1 MEQSNN
7 IKSFIIKSRP
17 FGYISNRQKQVM
29 EEISKF
35 NTKGE
40 SFTYQYLNES
50 FYCNVISM
58 LCLQLVLNN
67 IENDK
72 PLSIADLLLHDSIEY
87 RKSYYYFEGCNGDG
101 TYNLK
106 AADNR
111 KNSCDMIVPENLL
124 LQFGHRSRKVKKR
137 KANNYLHDFAQYFG
151 LELKGLVNNGQVA
164 VLLTKDVYNKII
176 QSKYIVENQQLFFSQ
191 ICNSEYL
198 TGSGKINLSLHADTA
213 NEPLVLFCSNANAF
227 INYLDDRRKPFKKI
241 YVFGDKWYM
250 DNYLSDILSLPD
262 LANESNTAL
271 SLISSNNV
279 ANNIDSMRMIKM
291 IQPSR
296 NWLSDYEESLSFVN
310 VHTNIDFATYTT
322 EIIHF
327 LIEAKNDPSLR
338 FLTKLIWNSLR
349 VGASVARKNSPLFG
363 SQINILEEYLET
375 HKNIHCPK
383 VIDDLHHIY
392 SNRFGAQMKKMILKT
407 VNNSSLYAIVVPDK
421 LKSEYEDLFN
431 LPNVSFFSFRD
442 KITEDMYD
450 RFGTVVLVNPYAH
463 ERKKWARAFICKQS
477 IILTPQFFIDSI
489 YNSVKKELYLM
500 KKFNTQNAFPQN
512 RYLTSLISLL
522 NDIKRYQIN
531 QQQPVTDKQ
540 DIANN
545 MYEQMEKDENEIL
558 SSQEVYVKEIEER
571 KAEYTHTINAEKVD
585 VHKVITLTHCKKLYS
600 TDNAYFL
607 IESSNGILARKSAT
621 QIAYGDKIV
630 NFDIPYSDFS
640 YRKWFEDVSEDQSLL
655 SNKDEKNDFQW
666 KRAFINFINKNDY
679 TPAILQRKMALFENN
694 PEHHTKQYYAT
705 WSDPKKM
712 PMLPREPEFIKYI
725 GKLINDDN
733 IEKNYKMFY
742 DSSAVIKQKL
752 TATRDAELLSLV
764 NKRLTDVTHYR
775 YSVGIVT
782 LVSDVCIPDV
792 PRIMTNKFLEG

>member
-164 VLLTKDVYNKII
+164 VLLMKDVYNKIV

-279 ANNIDSMRMIKM
+279 ANNIDSMRMIKT

-310 VHTNIDFATYTT
+310 VHTNIDFATYTV
-322 EIIHF
+322 
-327 LIEAKNDPSLR
+327 D
-338 FLTKLIWNSLR
+338 
-349 VGASVARKNSPLFG
+349 
-363 SQINILEEYLET
+363 
-375 HKNIHCPK
+375 C
-383 VIDDLHHIY
+383 
-392 SNRFGAQMKKMILKT
+392 
-407 VNNSSLYAIVVPDK
+407 
-421 LKSEYEDLFN
+421 
-431 LPNVSFFSFRD
+431 
-442 KITEDMYD
+442 
-450 RFGTVVLVNPYAH
+450 
-463 ERKKWARAFICKQS
+463 
-477 IILTPQFFIDSI
+477 
-489 YNSVKKELYLM
+489 
-500 KKFNTQNAFPQN
+500 KFNPNFWTN
-512 RYLTSLISLL
+512 
-522 NDIKRYQIN
+522 
-531 QQQPVTDKQ
+531 
-540 DIANN
+540 
-545 MYEQMEKDENEIL
+545 L
-558 SSQEVYVKEIEER
+558 SAS
-571 KAEYTHTINAEKVD
+571 
-585 VHKVITLTHCKKLYS
+585 
-600 TDNAYFL
+600 
-607 IESSNGILARKSAT
+607 
-621 QIAYGDKIV
+621 
-630 NFDIPYSDFS
+630 
-640 YRKWFEDVSEDQSLL
+640 
-655 SNKDEKNDFQW
+655 
-666 KRAFINFINKNDY
+666 
-679 TPAILQRKMALFENN
+679 
-694 PEHHTKQYYAT
+694 
-705 WSDPKKM
+705 
-712 PMLPREPEFIKYI
+712 
-725 GKLINDDN
+725 
-733 IEKNYKMFY
+733 
-742 DSSAVIKQKL
+742 
-752 TATRDAELLSLV
+752 
-764 NKRLTDVTHYR
+764 
-775 YSVGIVT
+775 
-782 LVSDVCIPDV
+782 PDTV
-792 PRIMTNKFLEG
+792 FASRVF

>member
-1 MEQSNN
+1 MEQSHN
-7 IKSFIIKSRP
+7 IKNFIIKSQP
-17 FGYISNRQKQVM
+17 FGYISNRQKQIM

-35 NTKGE
+35 NKQGE

-58 LCLQLVLNN
+58 ICLQFVLNN
-67 IENDK
+67 IKNDK
-72 PLSIADLLLHDSIEY
+72 QLSIADLSLHDSVEY
-87 RKSYYYFEGCNGDG
+87 EKSYYYFEGCNGDG

-111 KNSCDMIVPENLL
+111 KNSCDMIVPENRL

-164 VLLTKDVYNKII
+164 VLLTKDVYDNII
-176 QSKYIVENQQLFFSQ
+176 QSKYIVGGRQLFFSQ

-213 NEPLVLFCSNANAF
+213 NEPLILFCSNANAF
-227 INYLDDRRKPFKKI
+227 INHLDNRKTQFEKI

-262 LANESNTAL
+262 LANENNTAL
-271 SLISSNNV
+271 ALISSNNV
-279 ANNIDSMRMIKM
+279 ANDNNSMQMIKM
-291 IQPSR
+291 IQQSR
-296 NWLSDYEESLSFVN
+296 NWLSDYEESLSFIN

-349 VGASVARKNSPLFG
+349 VGASVARKSSPLFG

-463 ERKKWARAFICKQS
+463 ERKKWARAFICKQL

-489 YNSVKKELYLM
+489 YNSVKKELRLVKEY
-500 KKFNTQNAFPQN
+500 NTQNDFSKGGYVTAL
-512 RYLTSLISLL
+512 RSLL
-522 NDIKRYQIN
+522 NDINRYRIN
-531 QQQPVTDKQ
+531 QQQQEIDKQ
-540 DIANN
+540 DANHI
-545 MYEQMEKDENEIL
+545 YKQMETDEDEIL

-571 KAEYTHTINAEKVD
+571 KTEYAKITNAEKVD
-585 VHKVITLTHCKKLYS
+585 VHKVITLTHGNKLYS
-600 TDNAYFL
+600 TDNAYLL
-607 IESSNGILARKSAT
+607 IESSNGTLVRREAT

-630 NFDIPYSDFS
+630 NFNIPYADFS
-640 YRKWFEDVSEDQSLL
+640 YRKWFKDVSEDQSLL
-655 SNKDEKNDFQW
+655 TNKDEQNDFRW

-679 TPAILQRKMALFENN
+679 TPAILQRKMTLFENTT
-694 PEHHTKQYYAT
+694 EHHTKQYYAT

-725 GKLINDDN
+725 GELISDDN
-733 IEKNYKMFY
+733 IRENYKMFY
-742 DSSAVIKQKL
+742 DSSAAVKQEL

-764 NKRLTDVTHYR
+764 NKRLKDVTHYR

-782 LVSDVCIPDV
+782 SVSDVCIPDV
-792 PRIMTNKFLEG
+792 PRIMTNKFVKG